1 MKKFI
6 SIMLAAA
13 IALSLTAC
21 TGSESSAPA
30 GNSSQTSEQ
39 NSSQA
44 DASGSADST
53 PESSAAES
61 TAAESTA
68 DEQPDAE
75 PEKELLSNP
84 IALTAD
90 GDIDMDVALAY
101 QTDVDAVKASFE
113 AKEVDPTQ
121 PVSEN
126 ARNNEKTMEVW
137 NYLRS
142 IYGKQIMTCQE
153 MMSDKCYEDLVY
165 YNATGDLPAMK
176 GYDFIFS
183 TGSYTTDYM
192 IDEAIKWSKESGGL
206 VNFTWHWNVPT
217 DISDPNCN
225 TYAFYTSEITNF
237 DQINAVTPGTKEYEV
252 VIHDIDLIA
261 TKLQRLESEG
271 VTVLFRPLHE
281 ASGSWFWWGMMGK
294 STVENEVFQKLWYMI
309 YDRLENY
316 HKLTNIIWVWNGQS
330 SRLAVHPN
338 SYDIAGIDRYYDSGE
353 PTRESLAAYNTR
365 IYGELVNYDE
375 QCAALAGL
383 ETTGKMLALTE
394 CGYTP
399 DPQNCAD
406 TNTMWL
412 FYMIWYGDFVYETDA
427 AGNARVNLSG
437 TPYPNTA
444 RMTNEMLQEYFGS
457 DLFVTHGK
465 LPEFSFG
472 KHDIPEKV
480 KTWEYFKLD

>member
-1 MKKFI
+1 MKKFV

-13 IALSLTAC
+13 MALSMTAC
-21 TGSESSAPA
+21 SGSESSAPA
-30 GNSSQTSEQ
+30 SGSSQTSGEQ
-39 NSSQA
+39 TSSPTEST
-44 DASGSADST
+44 DSA
-53 PESSAAES
+53 PESSTPGEA
-61 TAAESTA
+61 
-68 DEQPDAE
+68 QPDAE

-101 QTDVDAVKASFE
+101 QTDVEAVKASFE
-113 AKEVDPTQ
+113 AREVDPSQ

-142 IYGKQIMTCQE
+142 IYGKQVMTCQE
-153 MMSDKCYEDLVY
+153 MMSDKCYEDIVY
-165 YNATGDLPAMK
+165 YNATSDMPAMK
-176 GYDFIFS
+176 GFDFIFS
-183 TGSYTTDYM
+183 TGSYTSDYM
-192 IDEAIKWSKESGGL
+192 LDEAIEWSHESGGL

-217 DISDPNCN
+217 DISDPNCS

-237 DQINAVTPGTKEYEV
+237 DQLNAVTPGTKEYEV

-281 ASGSWFWWGMMGK
+281 ASGSWFWWGVMGK

-316 HKLTNIIWVWNGQS
+316 HKLTNLIWIWNGQS
-330 SRLAVHPN
+330 ARLAVHPN
-338 SYDIAGIDRYYDSGE
+338 SYDIAGIDKYYDSGE
-353 PTRESLAAYNTR
+353 ATAEKLTSYYSHA
-365 IYGELVNYDE
+365 YDE
-375 QCAALAGL
+375 LAGYEEKCAALAGL

-394 CGYTP
+394 CGHIP
-399 DPQNCAD
+399 DPQGCAD
-406 TNTMWL
+406 TGSMWL
-412 FYMIWYGDFVYETDA
+412 FYMIWYGDFVYEVDSS
-427 AGNARVNLSG
+427 GNAKVNLSG
-437 TPYPNTA
+437 TPSPNTE
-444 RMTNEMLQEYFGS
+444 RMTNEMLAEYFGS

-472 KHDIPEKV
+472 THDIPTKL
-480 KTWEYFKLD
+480 KNWEYFKIDF